1 MGLPGPTG
9 PQGPAGTNGTNGA
22 QGPAGPST
30 VSDAVFT
37 VQDDGD
43 PTRQMRF
50 ELSSVSAGMTRTLGV
65 PNASGDI
72 VLATGPQ
79 LITGKTF
86 DGTNR
91 QAITT
96 KTGNYALTTSDKI
109 VLVNAAATMTLP
121 SAPVVG
127 AGITFNLRNIHGSS
141 TAAVNSAGGAI
152 NGAGSFSLG
161 PGVSV
166 TMASDGA
173 GWWTL

>member
-1 MGLPGPTG
+1 M
-9 PQGPAGTNGTNGA
+9 GPAGADGVDGA
-22 QGPAGPST
+22 TGPAGPST

-37 VQDDGD
+37 VQDDAD
-43 PTRQMRF
+43 ATRQMRF
-50 ELSSVSAGMTRTLGV
+50 QLSGVSPGMVRTLGV

-96 KTGNYALTTSDKI
+96 KTGNYAITTADKI

-121 SAPVVG
+121 SAAGVG
-127 AGITFNLRNIHGSS
+127 AGVTFNLRNIHASA
-141 TAAVNSAGGAI
+141 TATVNTAGGSI

-161 PGVSV
+161 PGVSI
-166 TMASDGA
+166 TTACDGA
-173 GWWTL
+173 AWWTL